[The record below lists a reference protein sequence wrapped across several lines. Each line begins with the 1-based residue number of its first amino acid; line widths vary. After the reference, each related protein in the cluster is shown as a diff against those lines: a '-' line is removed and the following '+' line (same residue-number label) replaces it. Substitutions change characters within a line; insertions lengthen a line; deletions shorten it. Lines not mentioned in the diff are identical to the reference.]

1 VETLKDLPVKNVTT
15 AILPLMTAVLTALKI
30 SDSFVLE
37 MSLTFV
43 LLPVETARKLLMRIV
58 MTGTI
63 FLMTAASFALLSLT
77 LSAIL

>member
-1 VETLKDLPVKNVTT
+1 VETLKDPPVKNVTT
-15 AILPLMTAVLTALKI
+15 AIQSLMTAVRTALKI

-43 LLPVETARKLLMRIV
+43 LLHVETERKLLTRIV
-58 MTGTI
+58 MTGTF
-63 FLMTAASFALLSLT
+63 FLMMAASFALLSLT